1 MAASGVQ
8 DVVAALRALSMGRP
22 SVGKPGDDKRGKLA
36 VIPKVPDASSD
47 RPGPV
52 SQYELMPADMR
63 QAHAHGTGAAPV
75 PLGPGETPQRA
86 GIEAVLAGIQH
97 STVASSKK
105 IDLARR
111 HIAPEVASIV
121 AHRVRHVRHLV
132 HALDLSHNPLHM
144 AGLHNILQ
152 SIHDARHIQSLN
164 FSSCQLSLEK
174 HLKVL
179 QNPPDVVPAYDS
191 ISGDEDGDEA
201 LEQGEEGEALEQGE
215 NHEPDATAAVRRGP
229 NLVDSTGQER
239 QFAALTSHCVFLASS
254 VSQPATTSTK
264 HEQDQDPDGDD
275 AGTLTGSELAALH
288 LKEFLQEIQT
298 LEQLDLSNNDLGIGG
313 AFLLFKATEN
323 SNLGVSQTLRV
334 LNVSNS
340 LLGMKGAGEWL
351 EQVLCSCKAL
361 THLNISNNGIRG
373 PDACRLVNG
382 IGECLSL
389 EEVHAA
395 HNGFGEEEP
404 AAALGNLLE
413 LSKCPNLRLLDL
425 QFNRFQGSRLG
436 PWPDEY
442 NQNKVMFSHVLRI
455 LDSLLPM
462 LQRFPGSYDPALIR
476 GLKPYAKTVNSN
488 VLEPNELHHYRLV
501 YASLSTVLDQ
511 ELATTYQQMR
521 DAKICSHERPET
533 QCAQCSAF
541 TGSIMHLLPSLAP
554 EKNVKLAQL
563 LLGGNM
569 LSDEVIGT
577 ILHVTSKMPRQTRL
591 ETDGVTFEPDRDG
604 GMRGLVCSRRGNV
617 FPISTVAAN
626 GYSVLSVEARRL
638 VLDFG
643 TDMLNLDM
651 EDMKTHLVVSHRLET
666 GLRSGNVLKKPEG
679 LAIFQL
685 KSTFLPPAQV
695 AFEKQLA
702 ERMLPKS
709 NSPSGT
715 VLPLGCMLRT
725 LNGNIADLKSKNA
738 EALQAAL
745 IDIEQGNTTR
755 APAAKSL
762 NKKQIRNVGN
772 QLGRMEW
779 MPFDVP
785 RDKLPLTTKEA
796 GKAILTPVRSAM
808 QRKSTKK
815 LIQKKSSKR
824 LHVEALHEEDT
835 QAERMVA
842 DLEGSDKHY
851 KRHETLPTFACAERF
866 EMGRGPA
873 NFFILHSVEA
883 DNSYRWTPSFFSG
896 KGSPSINE
904 SLGSLKMRGDLIK
917 LASESAANGKV
928 DTYWNTISVIR
939 RGVSIK
945 DAWVRTTFKCAERH
959 VIGEPFR
966 FEYYYQRHLDRDP
979 DSYRMDWIGLYKV
992 IDEKAFCLALDTSE
1006 RVGCSMVMAKF
1017 RPPHAPNAQVQL
1029 RHFIWEPGLYQ
1040 LHMNLVNSE
1049 KVVGSSPVIR
1059 IDYAHAEL
1067 SCPTQVSKSLGDSFE
1082 LKYALDYAECMHPPT
1097 DWIGIFEKNPPSYS
1111 AQAALQRLMVPPKNI
1126 GVIQVDVNNLRNDNE
1141 ICYFQDFGTCERII
1155 GKTSIRCTLRVPV
1168 EETRQDRKSP
1178 AKLVKYQRKTQNS
1191 EQRHIRF
1198 YISGTFA
1205 DMQVYICSTYL
1216 FAS

>member
-1 MAASGVQ
+1 MASGVK
-8 DVVAALRALSMGRP
+8 DVAAALRALSMGRP
-22 SVGKPGDDKRGKLA
+22 SASKPGDDKRGKVT

-47 RPGPV
+47 RPETV
-52 SQYELMPADMR
+52 SQFELMPADMR
-63 QAHAHGTGAAPV
+63 QQGQAHAHGTGAAPV

-86 GIEAVLAGIQH
+86 GIEAVLNAI

-105 IDLARR
+105 IDLTRR
-111 HIAPEVASIV
+111 QITPAVASIV
-121 AHRVRHVRHLV
+121 AHRVRHVCHLV

-152 SIHDARHIQSLN
+152 AIHDARHIQSLN
-164 FSSCQLSLEK
+164 FSCCQLSLEK

-179 QNPPDVVPAYDS
+179 QNPPDAVPAYDS
-191 ISGDEDGDEA
+191 MGGDEDGDD
-201 LEQGEEGEALEQGE
+201 ALEQGE
-215 NHEPDATAAVRRGP
+215 NHEPDATAAVRRVP
-229 NLVDSTGQER
+229 TLVDSTGQEKH
-239 QFAALTSHCVFLASS
+239 FAPLTSHCVFLASS

-264 HEQDQDPDGDD
+264 NEQDQDPDGDD
-275 AGTLTGSELAALH
+275 AGTLTGSELAAVH
-288 LKEFLQEIQT
+288 LKEFLQDIRT

-313 AFLLFKATEN
+313 AFLLFKAAEN
-323 SNLGVSQTLRV
+323 SNLGVTQTLRV

-340 LLGMKGAGEWL
+340 LLGMKGAGVWL

-382 IGECLSL
+382 IGECPSL
-389 EEVHAA
+389 EEMHAA

-413 LSKCPNLRLLDL
+413 LSKSPNLRLLDL
-425 QFNRFQGSRLG
+425 QFNRFHGSRLG
-436 PWPDEY
+436 PWPDDY

-462 LQRFPGSYDPALIR
+462 LQRFPGSYDPVLIR

-488 VLEPNELHHYRLV
+488 VLEPNELNLYRRV
-501 YASLSTVLDQ
+501 YASLSPVLDQ

-521 DAKICSHERPET
+521 DAKICSHDRPET
-533 QCAQCSAF
+533 QCPQCGAF
-541 TGSIMHLLPSLAP
+541 TGSIMHLLPGLAP
-554 EKNVKLAQL
+554 EKNVKLAHL

-577 ILHVTSKMPRQTRL
+577 ILHVASKMPRQTRF

-604 GMRGLVCSRRGNV
+604 GMRGQVCSRSGNL

-626 GYSVLSVEARRL
+626 GYSVLSVKARRL
-638 VLDFG
+638 VLDCG

-666 GLRSGNVLKKPEG
+666 GLRSGSILKKPEG
-679 LAIFQL
+679 LALFQHR
-685 KSTFLPPAQV
+685 STFLPPAQV

-702 ERMLPKS
+702 EHMLSRS

-715 VLPLGCMLRT
+715 VLQLGCMLRT
-725 LNGNIADLKSKNA
+725 LNGNIADLKSQNT
-738 EALQAAL
+738 EALQTAL
-745 IDIEQGNTTR
+745 IDTEHGTTTR
-755 APAAKSL
+755 APAAKVL
-762 NKKQIRNVGN
+762 NQKQIRNVGN
-772 QLGRMEW
+772 QLGHVEW
-779 MPFDVP
+779 MPLDVP
-785 RDKLPLTTKEA
+785 RAKLPPRTKEA
-796 GKAILTPVRSAM
+796 GKAVFTLAPAKRSGKIL
-808 QRKSTKK
+808 
-815 LIQKKSSKR
+815 LNNKSSKK
-824 LHVEALHEEDT
+824 LHVEASHKEDS
-835 QAERMVA
+835 QAEKMVA
-842 DLEGSDKHY
+842 DLEGSDNHY
-851 KRHETLPTFACAERF
+851 KRHEMLPTFACAERF

-873 NFFILHSVEA
+873 NFFILHPVE
-883 DNSYRWTPSFFSG
+883 DDDSYRWTPSFFSG
-896 KGSPSINE
+896 KGSPSIKE

-992 IDEKAFCLALDTSE
+992 MDEKAFHLALDTSQ

-1017 RPPHAPNAQVQL
+1017 RPPHALNAQVQL

-1067 SCPTQVSKSLGDSFE
+1067 TCPTQVAKSLGDWFE
-1082 LKYALDYAECMHPPT
+1082 LKYALNYAECMHPPT
-1097 DWIGIFEKNPPSYS
+1097 DWIGIFERNPPSYT

-1141 ICYFQDFGTCERII
+1141 ICYFQDFGSCERII
-1155 GKTSIRCTLRVPV
+1155 GKASIRCTHRIPV
-1168 EETRQDRKSP
+1168 EEPRKENKRP
-1178 AKLVKYQRKTQNS
+1178 AKLVKYQKKTQNS

-1198 YISGTFA
+1198 YLSGTFA
-1205 DMQVYICSTYL
+1205 DMQVYTYSTYL
-1216 FAS
+1216 FASSTD